1 MLKWEFPLATAGQ
14 HLFTVTYKDEEVS
27 CRNCMTLVNYG
38 AIAFTNTLFTYYDTV
53 TKKETNFPGTLAL
66 DN

>member
-1 MLKWEFPLATAGQ
+1 
-14 HLFTVTYKDEEVS
+14 
-27 CRNCMTLVNYG
+27 MTLVNYG